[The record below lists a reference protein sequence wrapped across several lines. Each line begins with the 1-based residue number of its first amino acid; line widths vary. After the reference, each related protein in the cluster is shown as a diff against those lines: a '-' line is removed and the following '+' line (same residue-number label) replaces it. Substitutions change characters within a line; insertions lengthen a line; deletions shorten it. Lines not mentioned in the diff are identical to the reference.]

1 MKKTKLLEVVQSL
14 QKWEIWHF
22 SQFLNSPYFN
32 KRTDVIRLWKFL
44 QNENKKVDAF
54 FRKEDAFQYVYP
66 TEPFEES
73 KYYLVT
79 SYLFKLVEEFI
90 AIQYV
95 RNKDIDMKLL
105 QMKAYRERKLE
116 TNFKRTFKAFKG
128 KQNKQELRDS
138 NFYRMTFGIESE
150 YYIYLGSRSRSI
162 ENNLEQVSDLF
173 DVYFIAEKLK
183 QYCLQWAHQT
193 VIKKEYG
200 VGLQTEIMQ
209 FVAKHKELLEY
220 PAIGIY
226 YHCYQAISSGQEFHF
241 EKLMALVKEHANKF
255 TSSEIRSIYL
265 LAINYCIRHLN
276 TGDPRYNR
284 KMFELYCDGVEN
296 GHLLENGELSS
307 FTFNNT
313 ALLGIKLKEFD
324 YVESFIETYH
334 QFLAPKLKKNIYNYT
349 LATLRYEQKQ
359 YPEAMHLLAS
369 FDSNDQLM
377 NLNARLTLLKIY
389 YELNEINAL
398 ESLLEST
405 RVYLNRKVDL
415 GYHKTSYKN
424 IISIAFKLL
433 GLMSY
438 DKKAKEILEKQIQEI
453 KIISMRDWFL
463 EQLEKKTQ

>member
-1 MKKTKLLEVVQSL
+1 M
-14 QKWEIWHF
+14 
-22 SQFLNSPYFN
+22 
-32 KRTDVIRLWKFL
+32 
-44 QNENKKVDAF
+44 
-54 FRKEDAFQYVYP
+54 
-66 TEPFEES
+66 
-73 KYYLVT
+73 
-79 SYLFKLVEEFI
+79 
-90 AIQYV
+90 
-95 RNKDIDMKLL
+95 
-105 QMKAYRERKLE
+105 
-116 TNFKRTFKAFKG
+116 
-128 KQNKQELRDS
+128 
-138 NFYRMTFGIESE
+138 
-150 YYIYLGSRSRSI
+150 
-162 ENNLEQVSDLF
+162 
-173 DVYFIAEKLK
+173 
-183 QYCLQWAHQT
+183 
-193 VIKKEYG
+193 
-200 VGLQTEIMQ
+200 
-209 FVAKHKELLEY
+209 
-220 PAIGIY
+220 
-226 YHCYQAISSGQEFHF
+226 
-241 EKLMALVKEHANKF
+241 
-255 TSSEIRSIYL
+255 
-265 LAINYCIRHLN
+265 N
-276 TGDPRYNR
+276 TGDPSYNR